1 MARCFDPSFH
11 IRTVTLVGLGGTGS
25 QLSRLL
31 ARILYDMRRSRLHTP
46 MLRFID
52 PDRVELKNCGRQS
65 FCDAEVGQYKAE
77 VLARRYN
84 CALGLEIGWI
94 AAPVSAERHFGGEHG
109 HLVIGA
115 VDNETARR
123 ELAAVRGLWLDC
135 GNHFSS
141 GQVILGNSDEREN
154 VLRGL
159 DAAGDVVRVLPN
171 AALLFPQL
179 LEPEPALTLQHQSC
193 ADLVTQGTQHLL
205 VNDWL
210 AAVAAQYVYK
220 LLHRQRIDS
229 FMTYVNVDT
238 LATKSLPISADEI
251 RAYLL
256 PV

>member
-1 MARCFDPSFH
+1 MTRHFDPSIH

-31 ARILYDMRRSRLHTP
+31 ARILYDMRRTRLHVP
-46 MLRFID
+46 SLRFID
-52 PDRVELKNCGRQS
+52 PDRVELHNCGRQS
-65 FCDAEVGQYKAE
+65 FCDAEVGHYKAE

-94 AAPVSAERHFGGEHG
+94 AAPVSAQQHFGGETG

-115 VDNETARR
+115 VDNEAARR

-141 GQVILGNSDEREN
+141 GQVILGNSHEREP
-154 VLRGL
+154 VLRAL
-159 DAAGDVVRVLPN
+159 DAAGDAVRVLPD

-179 LEPEPALTLQHQSC
+179 LDPETVPAMQPLTC
-193 ADLVTQGTQHLL
+193 ADLVAQGTQHLL
-205 VNDWL
+205 VNDWI
-210 AAVAAQYVYK
+210 ATVAAQYVYK

-229 FMTYVNVDT
+229 FMTFVDVDT
-238 LATKSLPISADEI
+238 LSIRSLPITRDEI
-251 RAYLL
+251 RHYLSAD
-256 PV
+256 

>member
-25 QLSRLL
+25 QLSRFL
-31 ARILYDMRRSRLHTP
+31 ARILYDMRRARLHTP
-46 MLRFID
+46 RLHFID

-65 FCDAEVGQYKAE
+65 FCEAEIGQYKAE

-84 CALGLEIGWI
+84 CALGLDIGWM
-94 AAPVSAERHFGGEHG
+94 AAPVSAERHFGSEHG
-109 HLVIGA
+109 HLLIGA
-115 VDNETARR
+115 VDNEAARR

-141 GQVILGNSDEREN
+141 GQVILGNSGKREK

-159 DAAGDVVRVLPN
+159 ESADDVVHTLPN

-179 LEPEPALTLQHQSC
+179 LEPEPVPVAQPQSC
-193 ADLVTQGTQHLL
+193 ADLVEQGAQHLL

-220 LLHRQRIDS
+220 LLHRQRIES
-229 FMTYVNVDT
+229 FMTYVDVDT
-238 LATKSLPISADEI
+238 LTTRSLPITRDEI
-251 RAYLL
+251 QPYLSYD
-256 PV
+256 